1 MTIYLFKNREAFL
14 FDDGNSEVTVIP
26 DKPGKLRVDG
36 ESHHIQTGDKM
47 PTYARHTYARQI
59 PARGAYV
66 TDTGLLYTVSSL
78 VVSADGLPFSIFAMR
93 TVDFLNL
100 RRLVD
105 EMDDKLEDMQKQVRQ
120 VLAAGEYDTLGVFS
134 PTNQKDGE

>member
-14 FDDGNSEVTVIP
+14 FDDGVAEVTVIP
-26 DKPGKLRVDG
+26 DKPGNLRIDG
-36 ESHHIQTGDKM
+36 ESHHIQTGYEM
-47 PTYARHTYARQI
+47 PTYTSHI
-59 PARGAYV
+59 PARGSYV
-66 TDTGLLYTVSSL
+66 TDTGLLYAISGL
-78 VVSADGLPFSIFAMR
+78 VVTADGLPVSVCATR

-105 EMDDKLEDMQKQVRQ
+105 EMDDKLEDMQKQVRH
-120 VLAAGEYDTLGVFS
+120 VIAAGEYDTLGVFS

>member
-14 FDDGNSEVTVIP
+14 HDDGVSEVTVIP
-26 DKPGKLRVDG
+26 DKPGNLRIDG
-36 ESHHIQTGDKM
+36 ESHHIQTGDEM
-47 PTYARHTYARQI
+47 PTYTRHI

-66 TDTGLLYTVSSL
+66 TDTGLLYTVSGL
-78 VVSADGLPFSIFAMR
+78 VVTADGLPVSVCATR

-105 EMDDKLEDMQKQVRQ
+105 ELDDKLEDLQKQVRH
-120 VLAAGEYDTLGVFS
+120 VIAAGEYDTLGVFS